1 MKKATTLASLA
12 LTSLATAG
20 TSVLDLA
27 SESMVPM
34 TAANPDAFSDLI
46 RPMTNPTLFDL
57 AVPRTQLHF
66 IAMHHQFPDRL
77 NLSNGAQVPFGGDL
91 QLYALQF
98 EYALSERFSFVAM
111 KDGYVDF
118 NPGSASPFSD
128 GEGFA
133 NVGGGV
139 KYAFLY
145 DPANAFAASVTA
157 MFEFPI
163 GSDEVFQGDGGGNV
177 NLTVQ
182 TVKAWDKLQFAA
194 GTGIQ
199 IPLDDDFSTQGFFSS
214 HLSYEVSPWF
224 IPLVELNWF
233 HVFSEGA
240 GDTAFRS
247 QVGGAVPALAPSEG
261 ADLLNWG
268 AGSSE
273 DYVTLGL
280 GFRSK
285 LNDNFSVGFAYEFAL
300 SDEEDNITKDR
311 FTLDAVYK
319 F

>member
-1 MKKATTLASLA
+1 MKTTTLLSLA
-12 LTSLATAG
+12 LAGVAGAGSLDFVEAPALTPLTGDA
-20 TSVLDLA
+20 
-27 SESMVPM
+27 
-34 TAANPDAFSDLI
+34 DAFSGLI

-66 IAMHHQFPDRL
+66 IAMHHQFPNQL
-77 NLSNGAQVPFGGDL
+77 NLAGGGQIDFGGDL

-98 EYALSERFSFVAM
+98 EYALTERLSIVAM

-118 NPGSASPFSD
+118 NPDNTAVFSEEEGSA
-128 GEGFA
+128 
-133 NVGGGV
+133 NIGGGL
-139 KYAFLY
+139 KYAFIY
-145 DPANAFAASVTA
+145 DPANAFAASVSA
-157 MFEFPI
+157 MFEFPW
-163 GSDEVFQGDGGGNV
+163 GSDEVFQGDGDGNI
-177 NLTVQ
+177 NLTLQ
-182 TVKAWDKLQFAA
+182 TVKAWDALQFAA

-199 IPLDDDFSTQGFFSS
+199 IPLDDDFSTQGFLSA
-214 HLSYEVSPWF
+214 HLSYEVHPWF

-233 HVFSEGA
+233 YVFDEGA
-240 GDTAFRS
+240 GNAAFSS
-247 QVGGAVPALAPSEG
+247 QAGGVVPVVAPSEG

-273 DYVTLGL
+273 DYVTLGV

-285 LNDNFSVGFAYEFAL
+285 LNDNFSLGFCYEFAL